1 VGPLEQGIDIFVVAQ
16 WPAPPRRGPF
26 FYTTLA
32 RLRPG
37 IDRSTAAEELRAI
50 NRRIFPLWR
59 SSFQDE
65 RATWSMIDLKE
76 HVVGEV
82 GTASTVAVSAVL
94 LVWLIACVNASNLL
108 IARVTSR
115 KRELAVRAALGASRG
130 RVVRLLL
137 AESALLATGAVV
149 AGAALAWWGIAFLR
163 QAGAPFV
170 PRSQEIVWD
179 ASVLATLAVLAAMS
193 TLLFGLI
200 PAVHGTAFTQRHSLR
215 AEAPSS
221 SGSLAVERLRRLL
234 IGGQFAVATPLI
246 ILAALLAISLQKLGQ
261 VDLGFDGRHMVSGS
275 VALPPVKYAE
285 PAATATFWSELR
297 LRVAA
302 LPGVTAVAFADG
314 RPPQGVGNFNNF
326 DLEEFPTP
334 PGQSQPVAP
343 WVAVTPEYFRVLGLK
358 LVDGRTLEE
367 ADARRPELET
377 VVVDEAWV
385 RRFFPGRTAVGKRFR
400 EGGCTNCPWTA
411 VVGVVTNVKYAG
423 LNRPNEGTVYTPMGE
438 GARTRFVILRTGG
451 DPKAVLPDVRRVL
464 RDLDPAVPLSG
475 VATINELVEQTL
487 TAPRSLTLLVGAL
500 ASVAVI
506 LSVLGL
512 HGLMAFHIQQRSKD
526 ISIRLALGGTGR
538 DIVRLI
544 LGQALK
550 VVSAGVLVGVAGAIL
565 LTQWISSLLFG
576 VDPADP
582 ATIAGVTAG
591 PARHGDDRMPA
602 SREARPGA
610 AASAGA
616 ACGVTNAGPSPDGR
630 TAVSRGC
637 EAPTAPPGALL
648 ANAS

>member
-1 VGPLEQGIDIFVVAQ
+1 
-16 WPAPPRRGPF
+16 
-26 FYTTLA
+26 
-32 RLRPG
+32 
-37 IDRSTAAEELRAI
+37 
-50 NRRIFPLWR
+50 
-59 SSFQDE
+59 
-65 RATWSMIDLKE
+65 
-76 HVVGEV
+76 
-82 GTASTVAVSAVL
+82 
-94 LVWLIACVNASNLL
+94 
-108 IARVTSR
+108 
-115 KRELAVRAALGASRG
+115 
-130 RVVRLLL
+130 
-137 AESALLATGAVV
+137 
-149 AGAALAWWGIAFLR
+149 
-163 QAGAPFV
+163 
-170 PRSQEIVWD
+170 
-179 ASVLATLAVLAAMS
+179 
-193 TLLFGLI
+193 
-200 PAVHGTAFTQRHSLR
+200 
-215 AEAPSS
+215 
-221 SGSLAVERLRRLL
+221 
-234 IGGQFAVATPLI
+234 LI

-261 VDLGFDGRHMVSGS
+261 VDLGFDGRHMVNGS

-343 WVAVTPEYFRVLGLK
+343 WVAVTTEYFRVLGLK

-423 LNRPNEGTVYTPMGE
+423 LTRPNEGTVYTPMGE

-464 RDLDPAVPLSG
+464 RDLDPAVPLSS

-591 PARHGDDRMPA
+591 
-602 SREARPGA
+602 
-610 AASAGA
+610 
-616 ACGVTNAGPSPDGR
+616 
-630 TAVSRGC
+630 
-637 EAPTAPPGALL
+637 LL
-648 ANAS
+648 ATAMTACLLPVRRALARQPAQVLRAE